1 LCFPAAAHFRAGKA
15 TDERSDTALAVQRND
30 SPRPSQQQQPLRRWE
45 PFSELEQFNEQFER
59 LIDRVW
65 SPTGAGGAVP
75 WIPLAD
81 IEETDDAWI
90 VDLELASV
98 DRKDIHVELRDNE
111 LVVTGEIK
119 EKERKGVLRRHTRRT
134 GEFEYR
140 VMLPGQAD
148 EENIEANLHD
158 GLLTVRVSKSD
169 RARAR
174 RIEVKA
180 A

>member
-1 LCFPAAAHFRAGKA
+1 M
-15 TDERSDTALAVQRND
+15 ALAVQRND
-30 SPRPSQQQQPLRRWE
+30 SPRRSQQQQPLRRWE

-65 SPTGAGGAVP
+65 APTGPGGGAP
-75 WIPLAD
+75 WVPLAD

-90 VDLELASV
+90 LDLELPSV
-98 DRKDIHVELRDNE
+98 DRDDIDVELRDKE

-119 EKERKGVLRRHTRRT
+119 EKERKGVLRRRTRRT

-140 VMLPGQAD
+140 VTLPGQAD
-148 EENIEANLHD
+148 EENIEARLHD
-158 GLLTVRVSKSD
+158 GVLTVQVPKSD
-169 RARAR
+169 RARGR
-174 RIEVKA
+174 HIEVKA

>member
-1 LCFPAAAHFRAGKA
+1 MA
-15 TDERSDTALAVQRND
+15 TAVQRND
-30 SPRPSQQQQPLRRWE
+30 SSGRSQQQQQQQLRRWV
-45 PFSELEQFNEQFER
+45 PFNELDER
-59 LIDRVW
+59 LIDRMW
-65 SPTGAGGAVP
+65 SPTGAGGGTP

-90 VDLELASV
+90 VDLELPSV
-98 DRKDIHVELRDNE
+98 DRKDIDVELHDNE
-111 LVVTGEIK
+111 LVVTGAIK
-119 EKERKGVLRRHTRRT
+119 EKERKGVIRRRTRRA

-140 VMLPGQAD
+140 VTLPGQAD
-148 EENIEANLHD
+148 EKNIEANLHD
-158 GLLTVRVSKSD
+158 GVLNVRVPKSD

>member
-1 LCFPAAAHFRAGKA
+1 M
-15 TDERSDTALAVQRND
+15 ALAVQRND
-30 SPRPSQQQQPLRRWE
+30 SPRRSQQQQQRRWE
-45 PFSELEQFNEQFER
+45 PFTELEQFNEQFER
-59 LIDRVW
+59 LIDQVW
-65 SPTGAGGAVP
+65 SPAGGGGAAP
-75 WIPLAD
+75 WMPLGD

-90 VDLELASV
+90 VDLELPSV
-98 DRKDIHVELRDNE
+98 DRKDIDVELRDNE

-119 EKERKGVLRRHTRRT
+119 EKERKGVIRRRTRRT

-140 VMLPGQAD
+140 VALPGQAD

-158 GLLTVRVSKSD
+158 GVLTVRVPKSD

>member
-1 LCFPAAAHFRAGKA
+1 M
-15 TDERSDTALAVQRND
+15 ALAVQHKD
-30 SPRPSQQQQPLRRWE
+30 SPRRSQQQPQALRRWE

-65 SPTGAGGAVP
+65 SPAGAGGAPP

-90 VDLELASV
+90 VDLELPSV
-98 DRKDIHVELRDNE
+98 DRKDIDVELRENE
-111 LVVTGEIK
+111 LVITGEVK
-119 EKERKGVLRRHTRRT
+119 ERERKGVVRRRTRRT

-140 VMLPGQAD
+140 VTLPGQAD

-158 GLLTVRVSKSD
+158 GVLTVRVAKSD

>member
-1 LCFPAAAHFRAGKA
+1 M
-15 TDERSDTALAVQRND
+15 ALAVQRND
-30 SPRPSQQQQPLRRWE
+30 APRRSQQQPQLRRWE
-45 PFSELEQFNEQFER
+45 PFTELEQFNEQFER

-65 SPTGAGGAVP
+65 SPTGAGGAAP

-98 DRKDIHVELRDNE
+98 DRKDIDVELRDNE
-111 LVVTGEIK
+111 LVVTGEVK

-148 EENIEANLHD
+148 EEKIEANLHD
-158 GLLTVRVSKSD
+158 GVLTVRVPKSD

-174 RIEVKA
+174 HIEVKA

>member
-1 LCFPAAAHFRAGKA
+1 M
-15 TDERSDTALAVQRND
+15 ALAVQQND
-30 SPRPSQQQQPLRRWE
+30 SPRRSQQQQQQQVLRRWE

-65 SPTGAGGAVP
+65 SPTGAGGAAP

-81 IEETDDAWI
+81 IEETDDAWV
-90 VDLELASV
+90 VDLELPSV
-98 DRKDIHVELRDNE
+98 DRKDINVELRDKE
-111 LVVTGEIK
+111 LVVTGAIK
-119 EKERKGVLRRHTRRT
+119 EKERKGVVRRRTRRT
-134 GEFEYR
+134 GDFEYR
-140 VMLPGQAD
+140 VTLPGQAD

-158 GLLTVRVSKSD
+158 GVLTVRVPKSD

>member
-1 LCFPAAAHFRAGKA
+1 M
-15 TDERSDTALAVQRND
+15 ALAVQQRND
-30 SPRPSQQQQPLRRWE
+30 SPRRSQQRQQQQQQQQQQQLRRWE
-45 PFSELEQFNEQFER
+45 PFTELEQFNEQFER
-59 LIDRVW
+59 LIDSVW
-65 SPTGAGGAVP
+65 SPTGASGAAP

-90 VDLELASV
+90 VDLELPSV
-98 DRKDIHVELRDNE
+98 DRKDIGVELRDNE

-119 EKERKGVLRRHTRRT
+119 EKERKGVLRRRTRRT

-140 VMLPGQAD
+140 VAMPGQAD
-148 EENIEANLHD
+148 EGNVEANLHD
-158 GLLTVRVSKSD
+158 GVLTVRVPKSD

>member
-1 LCFPAAAHFRAGKA
+1 M
-15 TDERSDTALAVQRND
+15 ALAVQRND
-30 SPRPSQQQQPLRRWE
+30 SPRRSQQQQRQQQQQRRWE

-65 SPTGAGGAVP
+65 SPTGAGGAAP

-90 VDLELASV
+90 VDLELPSV
-98 DRKDIHVELRDNE
+98 DRKDIDVELRENE

-119 EKERKGVLRRHTRRT
+119 EKERKGVVRRRTRRT

-158 GLLTVRVSKSD
+158 GVLTVRVPKSD

>member
-1 LCFPAAAHFRAGKA
+1 M
-15 TDERSDTALAVQRND
+15 ALAVERND
-30 SPRPSQQQQPLRRWE
+30 SPRRSQQQLRRWE
-45 PFSELEQFNEQFER
+45 PFSELEHFNEQFER

-65 SPTGAGGAVP
+65 SPAGAGGGVP
-75 WIPLAD
+75 WVPLAD

-90 VDLELASV
+90 VELELPSV
-98 DRKDIHVELRDNE
+98 DRRDIDVELRENE

-119 EKERKGVLRRHTRRT
+119 EKERKGVLRRRTRRT
-134 GEFEYR
+134 GGFEYR
-140 VMLPGQAD
+140 VTLPGQAD

-158 GLLTVRVSKSD
+158 GVLTVRVQKSD